1 MRVVLQRAA
10 SARVRVDGAIVGELD
25 RPGAVALVGVAH
37 GDGSA
42 EVAWMARKIADLRIL
57 EDETSLLETGS
68 PVLVVSQFTLYGDIR
83 KGRRPSW
90 SAAAPGELAEGVVEA
105 LAQALETLGLTVA
118 RGRFGA
124 AMAGELVHDGPY
136 TLVLDTPG

>member
-1 MRVVLQRAA
+1 
-10 SARVRVDGAIVGELD
+10 
-25 RPGAVALVGVAH
+25 
-37 GDGSA
+37 
-42 EVAWMARKIADLRIL
+42 MARKIADLRIL

-90 SAAAPGELAEGVVEA
+90 SAAAPGEVAEGVVES
-105 LAQALETLGLTVA
+105 LAQALEGLGLQVA

-124 AMAGELVHDGPY
+124 TMAVELVNDGPY
-136 TLVLDTPG
+136 TLVLDTPA

>member
-124 AMAGELVHDGPY
+124 AMAVELVNDGPY
-136 TLVLDTPG
+136 TLVLDTPA

>member
-10 SARVRVDGAIVGELD
+10 SARVRVDGAVVGELD

-37 GDGSA
+37 GDGPA
-42 EVAWMARKIADLRIL
+42 QVAWMARKIADLRIL

-90 SAAAPGELAEGVVEA
+90 SAAAPGEVAEGVVES
-105 LAQALETLGLTVA
+105 LAQALEGLGLQVA

-124 AMAGELVHDGPY
+124 TMAVELVNDGPY
-136 TLVLDTPG
+136 TLVLDTPA